1 MRLRF
6 TRRAV
11 ENISEIASYLTER
24 NPHAAKRVSAAIDE
38 SLRYLTL
45 FPRAGRAQTTEGV
58 RKLVTRKYAYIVYYS
73 VDDNAG
79 EIAILAD
86 KHPAQQREHDD
97 A

>member
-1 MRLRF
+1 MPPSGCVRRSTRASDISRF
-6 TRRAV
+6 
-11 ENISEIASYLTER
+11 
-24 NPHAAKRVSAAIDE
+24 
-38 SLRYLTL
+38 
-45 FPRAGRAQTTEGV
+45 FPGPGRAQTTEGV

-79 EIAILAD
+79 EIAILAV